1 MRAPYEYA
9 ALRVVPRVEREE
21 FVNAGILLFCEA
33 RDVIVS
39 RTELDARRL
48 LALWPDV
55 DLALV
60 RAHLEATDRI
70 CKGGP
75 EAGEMGRLP
84 TRERWRWLVAPR
96 STVIQTS
103 AAHGGLAEDGMS
115 TEAIVERLLER
126 MVRAPVTQP

>member
-9 ALRVVPRVEREE
+9 VLRVVPRVEREE

-39 RTELDARRL
+39 RAELDETRL

-55 DLALV
+55 DLDLV

-70 CKGGP
+70 CRGGP
-75 EAGEMGRLP
+75 DAGEIGELP

-103 AAHGGLAEDGMS
+103 AAHGGLAEDGTS
-115 TEAIVERLLER
+115 IDAIAERLLDR
-126 MVRAPVTQP
+126 MVRAPRRT